1 MLIFSHWLWPP
12 VKWIKVR
19 KEAFLPWPHLGEKSL
34 RSLPL
39 SMTLAVGFS
48 EMPFIIEEF
57 PSIPCL
63 LRVFTVNDL
72 NLSDAFPVLT
82 EIYSMVVLLTLLMWW
97 ITGDLQMF
105 KLPCIPRTNSVMMYS
120 LMLPIK
126 FANIFWMIFVSLV
139 EKDAGFQ
146 FSSLF
151 RFLEFWCQVDAALIT
166 CWKMVALSSLKELIW
181 NLSYFS
187 FKCFVEFT
195 SKALLRL
202 EFSLWEI
209 SDYRCSFKLMWGCL
223 PFLFVLC
230 QFCISRNF
238 SIFSKSLSLGHNELR
253 SSPSAAP

>member
-1 MLIFSHWLWPP
+1 MRFVSFAYLFSL
-12 VKWIKVR
+12 VMTSSQVNKS
-19 KEAFLPWPHLGEKSL
+19 EK
-34 RSLPL
+34 RSL
-39 SMTLAVGFS
+39 LAVA
-48 EMPFIIEEF
+48 
-57 PSIPCL
+57 PSWGEVTQVAATEHDVSCRF
-63 LRVFTVNDL
+63 LR
-72 NLSDAFPVLT
+72 DAFYHWGISFHSLFAESFHSEWFEFIKCFSCTYWDLFDGCSP
-82 EIYSMVVLLTLLMWW
+82 YSANVVNYRW
-97 ITGDLQMF
+97 
-105 KLPCIPRTNSVMMYS
+105 SS
-120 LMLPIK
+120 
-126 FANIFWMIFVSLV
+126 NIFWMIFVSLV